1 MVAPMAEMMAARTV
15 APMVERTAGSLVE
28 LMVAYWAGK
37 WVVCLVASR
46 DMRSVGWSAARTAAG
61 WAET

>member
-1 MVAPMAEMMAARTV
+1 
-15 APMVERTAGSLVE
+15 LVE

-37 WVVCLVASR
+37 WVVCLIASR